1 MLDRNS
7 LSIQRKTH
15 DATALS
21 EEQMGEIQLDFDVHV
36 KLLIDLHG
44 LLTCPIINMDET
56 GCHFDMAPSTTIQLQ
71 GEKHVA
77 MKGTGRGTGST
88 QCRTVFLAVSLDG
101 RKLTPLIVFNE
112 YLGLEQF
119 SDQSLYANSFQSFF
133 PVYLIL
139 FIGKPGK
146 TIEKN
151 LHKETDPRTV
161 SCVQENAYCDEKIM
175 LQWIEKC
182 LQPFLREDPQV

>member
-7 LSIQRKTH
+7 LSIRRKTH

-21 EEQMGEIQLDFDVHV
+21 EEQMGEIQLDFVVHV
-36 KLLIDLHG
+36 KLLINLHG
-44 LLTCPIINMDET
+44 LLTCRIINMDET
-56 GCHFDMAPSTTIQLQ
+56 GCHFDMAPSSTIEVQ

-77 MKGTGRGTGST
+77 IRGTGST
-88 QCRTVFLAVSLDG
+88 QCCTVFLAVSLDG
-101 RKLTPLIVFNE
+101 RKLTPLIVFK
-112 YLGLEQF
+112 
-119 SDQSLYANSFQSFF
+119 
-133 PVYLIL
+133 
-139 FIGKPGK
+139 GKPGK

-151 LHKETDPRTV
+151 LHKENDPRTV

-182 LQPFLREDPQV
+182 LKPFLRDDPQPSLIMFANFKAHLTSPVRKALSGNIVIY